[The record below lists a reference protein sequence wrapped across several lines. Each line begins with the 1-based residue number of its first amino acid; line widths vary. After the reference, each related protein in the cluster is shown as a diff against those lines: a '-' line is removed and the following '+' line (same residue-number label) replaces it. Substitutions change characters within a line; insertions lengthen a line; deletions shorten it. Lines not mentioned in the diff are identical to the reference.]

1 MNFVASQLCPSE
13 FLKKYD
19 PLENSEPA
27 RSARAYTSAYSSSS
41 GQANLPPIVFLGS
54 SLVNAALLN
63 ANPAF
68 LPHHFNWAISGQHPS
83 DAYFISKAMFTA
95 NSKPKL
101 LIYGLAPRDL
111 MNNSLPSPA
120 STETV
125 RLFSHV
131 LNVFSLPSNTF
142 IDLTDRASFTFNRS
156 IFQRDRREC
165 FVRISTDLLNS
176 LLRDINAPQLIS
188 ADLPKHP
195 SDPSD
200 PSDSSDPKVPSAPK
214 VPSSSK
220 VTSDPSGSKVTSDPK
235 ESKVP
240 SESKVPEAPEVLEVP
255 EVEHTLTVLPQ
266 KIDVPVIAP
275 IAHNNSHATAT
286 FSGNPTCLEPAAMT
300 GMKVPPG
307 FVPTKE
313 WTEKVQH
320 VIYHVAYRPFNSEKY
335 AGQLSFLEGVVEHCY
350 NQGIAVVL
358 LKMPQRAKDIA
369 IMPDGLLERYNRDV
383 DLLAKKYGATV
394 IDMNDQHKFSDE
406 DFADLVHLNASGAE
420 RFRHRL
426 VDSLSRSAVSNLI
439 ADKMRSR
446 ITVPEI

>member
-1 MNFVASQLCPSE
+1 M
-13 FLKKYD
+13 
-19 PLENSEPA
+19 
-27 RSARAYTSAYSSSS
+27 
-41 GQANLPPIVFLGS
+41 
-54 SLVNAALLN
+54 
-63 ANPAF
+63 
-68 LPHHFNWAISGQHPS
+68 
-83 DAYFISKAMFTA
+83 
-95 NSKPKL
+95 
-101 LIYGLAPRDL
+101 
-111 MNNSLPSPA
+111 
-120 STETV
+120 
-125 RLFSHV
+125 
-131 LNVFSLPSNTF
+131 
-142 IDLTDRASFTFNRS
+142 
-156 IFQRDRREC
+156 
-165 FVRISTDLLNS
+165 
-176 LLRDINAPQLIS
+176 IS

-195 SDPSD
+195 KLASD
-200 PSDSSDPKVPSAPK
+200 PSDSKVPSGPT

-220 VTSDPSGSKVTSDPK
+220 VTSDPSD
-235 ESKVP
+235 SKVP
-240 SESKVPEAPEVLEVP
+240 KVPKVPKVAKVAKVPKVPEAP

-266 KIDVPVIAP
+266 RIDVPVVAP

-286 FSGNPTCLEPAAMT
+286 FSGNPTCLEPSGMT
-300 GMKVPPG
+300 GMKVPSG

-439 ADKMRSR
+439 ADKLRSR
-446 ITVPEI
+446 ITVPGI